1 MCGREGTGCDMDR
14 TVTGDM
20 VAEPVCE
27 KHLMRTRDVAAY
39 LGLSE
44 RQVLRMAHGGR
55 IPATKFGCN
64 WFFLPERVVRL
75 VGMDR

>member
-14 TVTGDM
+14 TVTGDVM
-20 VAEPVCE
+20 ESVGE
-27 KHLMRTRDVAAY
+27 KRLMRTRDVAAY